1 MTTSLDTYRDATF
14 SAATR
19 DQLEEARALM
29 ENVAKDVHPDTA
41 RGMWPLIEAIEEVI
55 ARWDANDATEIT
67 LP

>member
-1 MTTSLDTYRDATF
+1 MTTSLDIYRDATF

-19 DQLEEARALM
+19 DQLDEARALM

-41 RGMWPLIEAIEEVI
+41 AGMRPLIDAIEDVV

-67 LP
+67 VP